1 MLGLLLR
8 SRNFTCSIALRQ
20 ILESPGVGAF
30 AFPGNEFLL
39 GKAKEAFDENNQLKD
54 DGTVKFLRSVL
65 EKFVRFVNII
75 QQIEGDKPTVLE
87 PEDLNATGKSAT
99 TIEGVDMYAEDWVEQ
114 AAEKTNAVSGN
125 TYAELDRG
133 I

>member
-1 MLGLLLR
+1 
-8 SRNFTCSIALRQ
+8 
-20 ILESPGVGAF
+20 ESPGVGAF

-54 DGTVKFLRSVL
+54 EGTVKFLRSVL

-75 QQIEGDKPTVLE
+75 QQIEGDKPTVIE

-114 AAEKTNAVSGN
+114 AAAYISTPSIVVALFPVAFKSSGKSA
-125 TYAELDRG
+125 TTIEGVDMYAAA
-133 I
+133 